1 MWYNMS
7 FRRFW
12 PGLIGERLLNE
23 FPAFDVAEA
32 VITKIC
38 PVEFG
43 DGVAEGGEGA
53 ADLAVAAFAHLDD
66 PAVLITL
73 MLTFERQAAG
83 PVRQLHA
90 KVVDHLPV

>member
-1 MWYNMS
+1 MWYNMP

-53 ADLAVAAFAHLDD
+53 ADLAVATFAHLDD
-66 PAVLITL
+66 PAVVVAVV
-73 MLTFERQAAG
+73 LTFQCQAAG
-83 PVRQLHA
+83 SIR
-90 KVVDHLPV
+90 

>member
-32 VITKIC
+32 VITKVC
-38 PVEFG
+38 AVEFG

-66 PAVLITL
+66 PAVVITL
-73 MLTFERQAAG
+73 VLAFQRQAAG
-83 PVRQLHA
+83 PIR
-90 KVVDHLPV
+90 